1 MKDYIEVKVVEA
13 EPMSRGEYNAYRGW
27 KIPSDENPADEL
39 NAPPKM
45 VYRSTENITSE
56 AFAHMFEAQFD
67 KVRYDEMKKYF
78 PQSLEYFEKKLKEAA
93 K

>member
-1 MKDYIEVKVVEA
+1 M
-13 EPMSRGEYNAYRGW
+13 
-27 KIPSDENPADEL
+27 

>member
-1 MKDYIEVKVVEA
+1 MYDYWD
-13 EPMSRGEYNAYRGW
+13 N
-27 KIPSDENPADEL
+27 L
-39 NAPPKM
+39 
-45 VYRSTENITSE
+45 ENITSE